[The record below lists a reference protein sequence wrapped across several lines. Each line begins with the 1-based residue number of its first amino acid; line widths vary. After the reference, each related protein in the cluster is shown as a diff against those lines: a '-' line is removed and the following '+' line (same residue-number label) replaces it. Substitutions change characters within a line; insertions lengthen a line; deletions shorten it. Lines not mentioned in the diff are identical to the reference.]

1 MGRCAGAFSTNIER
15 PGGANDVVN
24 IGKPVFELAREL
36 EKREHLKMGRSTATV
51 QASPRAAKVESRPQ
65 VREGHRD
72 TVEAIVVA
80 FILALVVRGFE
91 AQAFVIPTGS
101 MAPTLMGRHKELSCP
116 QCGFLYAVN
125 ASQEAEIQ
133 SAAHVVYSGLCVN
146 CRHQAINLDAAPSF
160 KGDRILVMMFP
171 YDLPFLPGS
180 GPPERWD
187 VVVFRYPEE
196 PEVSYI
202 KRLVGLPGET
212 IRIYHGD
219 VFVKSAG
226 SDKFNQVRKPIRH
239 QVATQVPVYDDR
251 HRPRALIGKTEWQ
264 RWQVGPGWKIV
275 DPESSRYEAE
285 GGPSGDW
292 AELRYRH
299 LVPDPEQW
307 DAIQASRTVP
317 WGPRATLITDFYS
330 YNTNMTADY
339 CNLLDEGQSA
349 QEGAWMQPHWVG
361 DLTLET
367 NLEITKVAPDA
378 SVRLELVKAG
388 LPHRCTIDLGTGT
401 AILTRG
407 EEELAKWETPIKGA
421 GRFQLQFANVDER
434 LTLVV
439 DGKEMGG
446 GGVVFES
453 KEAVPIPT
461 AADLAPVA
469 VAVRNASVVASDL
482 VLKRDIYYTQT
493 PGRVDYG
500 DVWGD
505 RFPRT
510 PKELFDFLS
519 DPTRFAGLVNVRFH
533 DYPIG
538 PDHFFMMGDNSPCSK
553 DSRGWTRIDSEWDE
567 SDRQRWEVPR
577 ALVTGKAFYVY
588 WPHGV
593 PVWPDIGVSHDFRI
607 PFRPYF
613 ERMKWIR

>member
-1 MGRCAGAFSTNIER
+1 
-15 PGGANDVVN
+15 
-24 IGKPVFELAREL
+24 
-36 EKREHLKMGRSTATV
+36 MGRSTATI
-51 QASPRAAKVESRPQ
+51 QAAPHVAKLEPRPQ

-101 MAPTLMGRHKELSCP
+101 MAPTLMGRHKEIACP

-125 ASQEAEIQ
+125 ASQEADNQ
-133 SAAHVVYSGLCVN
+133 SPAHAVHSGLCVN
-146 CRHQAINLDAAPSF
+146 CRYQAINLDTTPSY

-171 YDLPFLPGS
+171 YDLPFLPGG

-219 VFVKSAG
+219 VFVKGAG
-226 SDKFNQVRKPIRH
+226 SDAFTQARKPVRH
-239 QVATQVPVYDDR
+239 QMATQVTVFDDR
-251 HRPRALIGKTEWQ
+251 HRPRDLNGKTEWQ
-264 RWQVGPGWKIV
+264 RWRVGTGWKLI
-275 DPESSRYEAE
+275 DPESSRYESE
-285 GGPSGDW
+285 GGPGGEW

-307 DAIQASRTVP
+307 DAIQSKRTLP
-317 WGPRATLITDFYS
+317 WEPRATLITDFYS

-339 CNLLDEGQSA
+339 CNLLDEGQTA

-361 DLTLET
+361 DLTLEG
-367 NLEITKVAPDA
+367 NLQITKVAPNA
-378 SVRLELVKAG
+378 SVRLELVKGG

-401 AILTRG
+401 AVLTRG
-407 EEELAKWETPIKGA
+407 EQELAKWQTPIKGP
-421 GRFQLQFANVDER
+421 GRFQIQFANVDER
-434 LTLVV
+434 MMLVV
-439 DGKEMGG
+439 DGKEMGSG
-446 GGVVFES
+446 GAVYES
-453 KEAVPIPT
+453 KEAAPIPT
-461 AADLAPVA
+461 AADLAPAAIA
-469 VAVRNASVVASDL
+469 VSNASVLASDL

-500 DVWGD
+500 IVWED

-510 PKELFDFLS
+510 PRELFDFLS
-519 DPTRFAGLVNVRFH
+519 DPTRFAALANVRSH
-533 DYPIG
+533 EYQIG
-538 PDHFFMMGDNSPCSK
+538 SDRFFMMGDNSPCSK
-553 DSRGWTRIDSEWDE
+553 DSRGWGRIDSEWDE
-567 SDRQRWEVPR
+567 SDRKPWEVPR
-577 ALVTGKAFYVY
+577 SLVTGKAFYVY

-593 PVWPDIGVSHDFRI
+593 PVWPDFGLSHDFRV